1 MLQCLDHAQWIMP
14 ADDFQMF
21 QFPCCRCREG
31 AGAGAGLRT
40 LIVDIIALILDMP
53 TTDFICQSTISSLLV
68 DISTINYLFKAYC
81 TDARKLENL
90 CVNAFQSMKVDS
102 IFKTI
107 YLEKAQ
113 GMKPETHGKE
123 T

>member
-1 MLQCLDHAQWIMP
+1 MP

-53 TTDFICQSTISSLLV
+53 TTDFICQSTVSSLLV
-68 DISTINYLFKAYC
+68 STVDI
-81 TDARKLENL
+81 
-90 CVNAFQSMKVDS
+90 Q
-102 IFKTI
+102 
-107 YLEKAQ
+107 
-113 GMKPETHGKE
+113 
-123 T
+123 

>member
-1 MLQCLDHAQWIMP
+1 M
-14 ADDFQMF
+14 
-21 QFPCCRCREG
+21 
-31 AGAGAGLRT
+31 
-40 LIVDIIALILDMP
+40 DIIALILDMP

-90 CVNAFQSMKVDS
+90 YVNAFQSMKVDS
-102 IFKTI
+102 IFQKT
-107 YLEKAQ
+107 YPEKAQ
-113 GMKPETHGKE
+113 GAKPETHDGG